1 MAPQFEFK
9 EKNMLTIEE
18 QERAAYMAGDIDKA
32 ALLARIV
39 DLEAINESLTE
50 ENEILRDQLADMERA
65 SE

>member
-1 MAPQFEFK
+1 
-9 EKNMLTIEE
+9 MLTIEE
-18 QERAAYMAGDIDKA
+18 LERAAYMAGDTDKA

-39 DLEAINESLTE
+39 DLESLTE